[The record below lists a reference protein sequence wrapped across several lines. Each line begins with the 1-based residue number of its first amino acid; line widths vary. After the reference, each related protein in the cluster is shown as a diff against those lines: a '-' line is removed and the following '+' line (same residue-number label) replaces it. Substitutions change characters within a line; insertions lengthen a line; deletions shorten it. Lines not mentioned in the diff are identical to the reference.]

1 MPPPTATTLSQ
12 AFAKFRSSL
21 THTLLLCVFV
31 AVATG
36 AGANLDST
44 GKKVTFYPS
53 SLMIAHDARP
63 LVFYSETKLLNLVT
77 KLKAIPPRDAS
88 SNSK

>member
-44 GKKVTFYPS
+44 GKKSNFLSFIVNDRT
-53 SLMIAHDARP
+53 RC
-63 LVFYSETKLLNLVT
+63 
-77 KLKAIPPRDAS
+77 PPVS
-88 SNSK
+88 ILF